1 MDWCKKGV
9 KVSFIHSN
17 DTGVIVNILDTDL
30 VLIRLDADQLEI
42 PAFTEDIQP
51 FEANTPKKVIVN
63 KPVAKKEIFQQ
74 NEPKP
79 LSYTILH
86 SQGIQI
92 AFVPISR

>member
-51 FEANTPKKVIVN
+51 FEADTPKKNIVN

-74 NEPKP
+74 NEPKVSFP
-79 LSYTILH
+79 D
-86 SQGIQI
+86 
-92 AFVPISR
+92 